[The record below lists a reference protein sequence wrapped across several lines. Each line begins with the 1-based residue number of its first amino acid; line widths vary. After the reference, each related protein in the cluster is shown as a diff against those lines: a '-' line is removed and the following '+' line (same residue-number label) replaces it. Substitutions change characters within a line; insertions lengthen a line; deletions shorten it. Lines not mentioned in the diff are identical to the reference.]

1 MWAGLMN
8 SFNFNVWYES
18 YDPNFIDIN
27 KKSLVPEKWLSYQKI
42 SHHKFANSILK
53 PINKYVETL
62 YPAPE
67 LVSIINNQVTLR
79 QKTHAGIF
87 LLDDYGSFYN
97 VDRPHMRQYY
107 QTKINYETKS
117 DCFDPAYVFYIPWA
131 IDADVDVKIEQ
142 SDLDSPF
149 EIKEALVSYKNIDQS
164 IWYLE
169 PNFVAFKFKKTG
181 THMVNKDF
189 GKIKPGAPMFNMTF
203 ILSDILIE
211 RMREF
216 YENN

>member
-1 MWAGLMN
+1 MN

-27 KKSLVPEKWLSYQKI
+27 RKSLVPEKWLSYQNI
-42 SHHKFANSILK
+42 NHNKFANSILK
-53 PINKYVETL
+53 PINRYVEAL

-67 LVSIINNQVTLR
+67 LVSIIDNRVILR

-87 LLDDYGSFYN
+87 LLNDSGSFYN

-107 QTKINYETKS
+107 QTKTEYETS
-117 DCFDPAYVFYIPWA
+117 SNCFGQAYVFYIPWL
-131 IDADVDVKIEQ
+131 IDADVEVTVGQPGAE
-142 SDLDSPF
+142 SPF
-149 EIKEALVSYKNIDQS
+149 EIKKSVVSYKRIHESTQY
-164 IWYLE
+164 IE
-169 PNFVAFKFKKTG
+169 PNFVAFKFKRVG
-181 THMVNKDF
+181 PHMTNQDF
-189 GKIKPGAPMFNMTF
+189 GKIKLGSSMFDMTF
-203 ILSDILIE
+203 SLSDILIE

>member
-1 MWAGLMN
+1 MWTGLMN
-8 SFNFNVWYES
+8 SFNFNIWYES

-42 SHHKFANSILK
+42 NHDKFANSILK
-53 PINKYVETL
+53 PINRYVEAL

-67 LVSIINNQVTLR
+67 LVSIIENQVTLR

-87 LLDDYGSFYN
+87 LLNDSGSFYN

-107 QTKINYETKS
+107 QTKINHSFDS
-117 DCFDPAYVFYIPWA
+117 DCFDKPYVFYVPWA
-131 IDADVDVKIEQ
+131 IDADVEVKIKQPNTE
-142 SDLDSPF
+142 SPF
-149 EIKEALVSYKNIDQS
+149 KIKESAVSYKKINQS
-164 IWYLE
+164 TLYLE
-169 PNFVAFKFKKTG
+169 PNFVSFKFKRIG
-181 THMVNKDF
+181 AHMINQDF
-189 GKIKPGAPMFNMTF
+189 GKIKPGAPMFDITLS
-203 ILSDILIE
+203 LSDILVE

>member
-1 MWAGLMN
+1 MN

-27 KKSLVPEKWLSYQKI
+27 KKSLVPEKWLSYQNI
-42 SHHKFANSILK
+42 NHNKFANSILK
-53 PINKYVETL
+53 PINRYVEAL

-67 LVSIINNQVTLR
+67 LVSIVDNQVTLR

-87 LLDDYGSFYN
+87 LLNEYDSFYN

-107 QTKINYETKS
+107 QTKTDYETKS
-117 DCFDPAYVFYIPWA
+117 DCFDPAYVFYVPWA

-142 SDLDSPF
+142 SDSDCPF
-149 EIKEALVSYKNIDQS
+149 EIKESLVSYKNINQATR
-164 IWYLE
+164 YLE
-169 PNFVAFKFKKTG
+169 PNFVAFKFKKAG
-181 THMVNKDF
+181 AHMVNKDF
-189 GKIKPGAPMFNMTF
+189 GKIKPGAPMFDMTLS
-203 ILSDILIE
+203 LSDILIG

>member
-1 MWAGLMN
+1 MN

-27 KKSLVPEKWLSYQKI
+27 KKSLVPEKWLSYKNI
-42 SHHKFANSILK
+42 NHNKFSNSILK
-53 PINKYVETL
+53 PINRYVEAL

-67 LVSIINNQVTLR
+67 LVSIVDNQVTLR

-87 LLDDYGSFYN
+87 LLNDYGSFYN

-107 QTKINYETKS
+107 QTRLDYNADS
-117 DCFDPAYVFYIPWA
+117 DCFDQPYVFYVPWA
-131 IDADVDVKIEQ
+131 IDADVDINIEQ
-142 SDLDSPF
+142 PIIDSPF
-149 EIKEALVSYKNIDQS
+149 KIKESLVSYKKINPYTH
-164 IWYLE
+164 YLE
-169 PNFVAFKFKKTG
+169 PNFVAFKFKKAG
-181 THMVNKDF
+181 AHMINQDF
-189 GKIKPGAPMFNMTF
+189 GKIKPGAPMFDMTF
-203 ILSDILIE
+203 SLSDILIE